1 MINKNVLSTHE
12 NLVFMKRQSNLFK
25 LLFIVVALFSFSAIN
40 AQQMT
45 VSGTVTDATDG
56 MPLPGVTVAVKGTT
70 IGTITTPDG
79 QYTLNVDN
87 GQTLVYSFIGYKSQE
102 VVASNTSVN
111 IALEEDVIGMEEV
124 VVIGY
129 GTVKKEDATG
139 SISSISAKDFN
150 PGAIASPQDL
160 MVGKSAGIQ
169 ITSTGGAPG
178 AGSTIRIRGGSSLNA
193 SNDPLIV
200 IDGVPIDTEGVAGM
214 QNPLNVVN
222 PNDIESFSVLKDAS
236 ATAIYGSRASN
247 GVIIITTKKGAKG
260 SGLKVNYSGNFSVS
274 SAANLLD
281 VMDGSQYREF
291 ITNTYG
297 EGSDAV
303 ERLNQYPD
311 QNTDWQ
317 DEIYRVAM
325 GTDHNVSLSGAYKD
339 LPYRLSVGY
348 TDQQGIIETSA
359 MNRTTVGL
367 NLNPTL
373 FDNHL
378 KVGINTKYM
387 FVQNTFSNDGAIGG
401 AVSFDPTKPVYDPNS
416 PFGGYYTWSAVDEET
431 GQINPVTIATMN
443 PVAQLNLHDNQSDVH
458 RYILNAKFD
467 YSLHFFPAITATLNL
482 GYDGSNSEGRT
493 ITQPTAPWS
502 SPNDPERAGGYAPYT
517 QDKENKT
524 LDFYVNYLGDFGQH
538 NLKVMGGYSWQ
549 HFYRKG
555 DNVTYNYDKTNEV
568 TPYRA
573 YEAQN
578 YLVSFFGRAEY
589 NYDNK
594 YLVNFTMRADGTS
607 RFSEDNRWGMFPA
620 VGFAWRLI
628 NEDFLQGSE
637 VVSDLKLRLGWG
649 ITGQQGVTADLP
661 YQGPYVSS
669 NNTAMY
675 PWDGG
680 YVNTLRPDGY
690 DENIKWEETTTY
702 NIGVDYAF
710 LNNKFSGSAEFYF
723 RETKD
728 LLNTVPIAAGAN
740 LTNLLLTNVGSLENT
755 GVELGLTY
763 RPIVRGDF
771 YWEIGTNFTYNQNK
785 ITKLTTSDDPTFL
798 GNQVG
803 GIAGGTGS
811 TIQINSVGYPANSFF
826 VYQQVYDEDGQPL
839 EGVYVDQNED
849 GVLNDFDK
857 VRVGQSAP
865 TTLVG
870 INSRLEYKEW
880 DFSFSGRMQFGASV
894 YNNNAS
900 TMGVK
905 QDTYNSGGNYLSNR
919 LPMAADGFNTY
930 QYWSSHYI
938 EDASFF
944 RMDNVSVGYSFNNIK
959 NGDIRLRVSLTG
971 QNLFVISDYDGVD
984 PEVSSGIDNNFYP
997 RPRTFMLGVNL
1008 GF

>member
-1 MINKNVLSTHE
+1 
-12 NLVFMKRQSNLFK
+12 MKRQSSFFK
-25 LLFIVVALFSFSAIN
+25 LLFMLVALFSFN
-40 AQQMT
+40 ALYAQEMT
-45 VSGTVTDATDG
+45 VSGTVTDAADG

-70 IGTITTPDG
+70 TGTVTMPDG
-79 QYTLNVDN
+79 KFTLTLEN
-87 GQTLVYSFIGYKSQE
+87 GQTLVFSFIGYKSQE
-102 VVASNTSVN
+102 LVATSSTIN

-129 GTVKKEDATG
+129 GSVKKEDATG
-139 SISSISAKDFN
+139 SISAISTKDFN

-160 MVGKSAGIQ
+160 MVGKAAGIQ

-200 IDGVPIDTEGVAGM
+200 IDGVPIDTEGVDGM

-247 GVIIITTKKGAKG
+247 GVIIITTKKGQKG
-260 SGLKVNYSGNFSVS
+260 SRMKVNYSGNFSVS
-274 SAANLLD
+274 AAADLLD
-281 VMDGSQYREF
+281 VMDGNQYRQF
-291 ITNTYG
+291 ILETYG
-297 EGSDAV
+297 EGSKAV
-303 ERLNQYPD
+303 NRVNQYPE

-325 GTDHNVSLSGAYKD
+325 GTDHNVSLSGAYKN

-348 TDQQGIIETSA
+348 TDQQGIIETSS

-378 KVGINTKYM
+378 KVGVNAKYM
-387 FVQNTFSNDGAIGG
+387 FVNNTFSNDDAIGT
-401 AVSFDPTKPVYDPNS
+401 AVSFDPTKPVYDQNS
-416 PFGGYYTWSAVDEET
+416 PYGGYYTWVDDSEPKPKP
-431 GQINPVTIATMN
+431 IPIATMN
-443 PVAQLNLHDNQSDVH
+443 PVAQLNLRDNQSDVH
-458 RYILNAKFD
+458 RYIINAKFD

-482 GYDGSNSEGRT
+482 GYDGSKSEGRT
-493 ITQPTAPWS
+493 ITQPTAAWS
-502 SPNDPERAGGYAPYT
+502 SPNDPNRAGEYSPYN

-524 LDFYVNYLGDFGQH
+524 LDFYLNYNGDFGDH
-538 NLKVMGGYSWQ
+538 NLKVMAGYAYQ
-549 HFYRKG
+549 DFYREG
-555 DNVTYNYDKTNEV
+555 DNVTYNFDRTNEV
-568 TPYRA
+568 TPFKPYK
-573 YEAQN
+573 AQN
-578 YLVSFFGRAEY
+578 NLQSFFGRAEY
-589 NYDNK
+589 NYDGR
-594 YLVNFTMRADGTS
+594 YLLNFTMRADGTS
-607 RFSEDNRWGMFPA
+607 RFSEDNRWGIFPA
-620 VGFAWRLI
+620 VGLAWRLI
-628 NEDFLQGSE
+628 NEDFLKDSR

-702 NIGVDYAF
+702 NVGVDYAF
-710 LNNKFSGSAEFYF
+710 LKNKFSGSAEFYY

-728 LLNTVPIAAGAN
+728 LLNMVPIAAGAN
-740 LTNLLLTNVGSLENT
+740 LINELVTNVGSLENI
-755 GVELGLTY
+755 GVEVGLTY
-763 RPIVRGDF
+763 RPIVKSDF
-771 YWEIGTNFTYNQNK
+771 YWEVGANFTYNQNE

-811 TIQINSVGYPANSFF
+811 NIQINSVGYPANSFF
-826 VYQQVYDEDGQPL
+826 VYQQVYDEAGNPL

-849 GVLNDFDK
+849 GLINDFDK
-857 VRVGQSAP
+857 IRVGQAAP

-870 INSRLEYKEW
+870 INTRLEYKDW
-880 DFSFSGRMQFGASV
+880 DFSLSGRMQFGASV

-919 LPMAADGFNTY
+919 LPMAAQGFNNY

-944 RMDNVSVGYSFNNIK
+944 RMDNISLGYSFNNISK
-959 NGDIRLRVSLTG
+959 NNMRLRVSVTG
-971 QNLFVISDYDGVD
+971 QNLFVISDYNGVD

-997 RPRTFMLGVNL
+997 RARTFMLGVNL